1 MATAPTAPTPS
12 NTKLDRL
19 ERVTDLVLVLLET
32 QQPLTLDAIAHQVPG
47 YPAEHAARRQAF
59 ERDKRLLRDE
69 GIPVLTERLPGIE
82 QFGYRID
89 RDQFYLPDLAL
100 EPDEQVALHLAVAGV
115 HLGDPSGRDALL
127 KLGAAGLGDVR
138 PIASIVPTPALIDL
152 FEAVRTKA
160 TAAFSYRTG
169 RDRRVAPLGLW
180 FRFGHW
186 YLVAW
191 DLDSSAV
198 RTFRVDRID
207 GDVTRGEAGSAEGV
221 VPEGEGAVDIEAAL
235 PDEPWDTEA
244 ANPVEMRILV
254 DALEA
259 RRVADQVGEDK
270 IVARHEDGS
279 VELVLGVSSFS
290 SIRSWVLGLADHAT
304 VLEPEA
310 FRDELVAWLTALT
323 ETPAEAETDDEAA
336 TTNSGS
342 GRAEKVE
349 KVEKVEAAA
358 SDAGRTGAAGSPR
371 SAPGAE
377 TSRRLRRLLAV
388 IGWLA
393 QVGEAPIAEVSKRF
407 GMSEQEL
414 VAELELAACC
424 GTPPYTPDTL
434 MEIEV
439 SETSVRAFL
448 PAEFAR
454 PRPLTPA
461 EGFAVAASARLLLAV
476 PGSDDDA
483 LRRALAKLDAALGVR
498 AAVGLDVDAPGLLG
512 AVREATE
519 SGGPVEIE
527 YLSGSRD
534 ELTTRVVDPV
544 QVTTIDGHWYLD
556 GFCHRAG
563 DMRRFRVDRI
573 GAAALVDG
581 RPAAEVAAPS
591 PVADGDGG
599 TGSAGFE
606 PFVPGPD
613 ARKVRLSVDPS
624 TRVSVIELV
633 PVPESVPVRT
643 VTRDADGRI
652 TDVVLDVAGMAWF
665 ERLLLQLGP
674 AARVVRPPELTGL
687 AAEAARRVLA
697 RYQ

>member
-1 MATAPTAPTPS
+1 MATDSPATPAQAPA
-12 NTKLDRL
+12 KLDRL

-47 YPAEHAARRQAF
+47 YPVEHAARRQAF

-69 GIPVLTERLPGIE
+69 GIPVLTERVAGND
-82 QFGYRID
+82 QYGYRID
-89 RDQFYLPDLAL
+89 RDAFYLPDLAL

-127 KLGAAGLGDVR
+127 KLGAAGLADVR
-138 PIASIVPTPALIDL
+138 PIASMVPTPALIEL

-160 TAAFSYRTG
+160 TASFSYRTG

-191 DLDSSAV
+191 DLDSHGV
-198 RTFRVDRID
+198 RTFRVDRVE
-207 GDVTRGEAGSAEGV
+207 GDVTRSEPADGV
-221 VPEGEGAVDIEAAL
+221 PDDIDVEAAL
-235 PDEPWDTEA
+235 PDEPWDA
-244 ANPVEMRILV
+244 DSDDRVEMRIKV

-270 IVARHEDGS
+270 VVRRLDDGS
-279 VELVLGVSSFS
+279 IELVLGVNSFA

-304 VLEPEA
+304 ILEPA
-310 FRDELVAWLTALT
+310 SFRDELVEWLTALT
-323 ETPAEAETDDEAA
+323 ETETGPAAETGGPGKKSPAKKAVAAESDEGG
-336 TTNSGS
+336 TGS
-342 GRAEKVE
+342 A
-349 KVEKVEAAA
+349 
-358 SDAGRTGAAGSPR
+358 GAAR
-371 SAPGAE
+371 TAPGAE

-393 QVGEAPIAEVSKRF
+393 QVGEAPIAEVSQKF

-439 SETSVRAFL
+439 SDSSVRAFL
-448 PAEFAR
+448 PKEFGR

-476 PGSDDDA
+476 PGSENDA
-483 LRRALAKLDAALGVR
+483 LARALAKLDAALGTR
-498 AAVGLDVDAPGLLG
+498 EAVGLDVDAPAFLG
-512 AVREATE
+512 AVQEATE
-519 SGGPVEIE
+519 AGRAIEIE

-544 QVTTIDGHWYLD
+544 QVITIDGHWYLD
-556 GFCHRAG
+556 GFCRRAG

-573 GAAALVDG
+573 SSVKDADADEAGDGAA
-581 RPAAEVAAPS
+581 S
-591 PVADGDGG
+591 SDGDRR
-599 TGSAGFE
+599 SRPLE
-606 PFVPGPD
+606 EMFVPGPG
-613 ARKVRLSVDPS
+613 AVEVHVRLGP
-624 TRVSVIELV
+624 TGQW
-633 PVPESVPVRT
+633 VPESVPVRS
-643 VTRDADGRI
+643 VAYDGDGRI

-674 AARVVRPPELTGL
+674 AAAVVRPPELTGL
-687 AAEAARRVLA
+687 AADAARRVLA
-697 RYQ
+697 RYR

>member
-1 MATAPTAPTPS
+1 MATATPATPAPA
-12 NTKLDRL
+12 KLDRL

-32 QQPLTLDAIAHQVPG
+32 PRPLTLDAIAHQVPG

-69 GIPVLTERLPGIE
+69 GIPVLTERVAGND
-82 QFGYRID
+82 QYGYRID
-89 RDQFYLPDLAL
+89 RDAFYLPDLAL
-100 EPDEQVALHLAVAGV
+100 EPDEQVALSLAVAGV

-138 PIASIVPTPALIDL
+138 PIASIVPTPALIEL

-160 TAAFSYRTG
+160 TAAFAYRTG

-191 DLDSSAV
+191 DLDSHAV
-198 RTFRVDRID
+198 RTFRVDRIE
-207 GDVTRGEAGSAEGV
+207 GDVTRSEPADGV
-221 VPEGEGAVDIEAAL
+221 PDDIDVEAAL
-235 PDEPWDTEA
+235 PDEPWDA
-244 ANPVEMRILV
+244 DSDDRVEMRIKV
-254 DALEA
+254 DAVEA

-270 IVARHEDGS
+270 VVRRLDDGS
-279 VELVLGVSSFS
+279 IELVLGVNSFA
-290 SIRSWVLGLADHAT
+290 SIRSWVLGLADHVT
-304 VLEPEA
+304 VLEPPS
-310 FRDELVAWLTALT
+310 FRDELVEWLTALADG
-323 ETPAEAETDDEAA
+323 EGDGGDGPA
-336 TTNSGS
+336 
-342 GRAEKVE
+342 RQV
-349 KVEKVEAAA
+349 VAAA
-358 SDAGRTGAAGSPR
+358 SDEGGAGAADGPR
-371 SAPGAE
+371 AAPGAE

-393 QVGEAPIAEVSKRF
+393 QVGEAPIAEVSRKF

-439 SETSVRAFL
+439 SDSSVRAFL
-448 PAEFAR
+448 PQEFGR

-476 PGSDDDA
+476 PGSDNDA
-483 LRRALAKLDAALGVR
+483 LARALAKLDAALGTR
-498 AAVGLDVDAPGLLG
+498 AAVGLDVDAPGFLG
-512 AVREATE
+512 VVQEATE
-519 SGGPVEIE
+519 AGRAIEIE

-544 QVTTIDGHWYLD
+544 QVITIDGHWYLD

-573 GAAALVDG
+573 SSVKDAAAGTGAATATAGAAGSDEG
-581 RPAAEVAAPS
+581 RRSRPLE
-591 PVADGDGG
+591 
-599 TGSAGFE
+599 E
-606 PFVPGPD
+606 MFVPGPG
-613 ARKVRLSVDPS
+613 AVEVHVRLGP
-624 TRVSVIELV
+624 TAQW
-633 PVPESVPVRT
+633 VPESVPVRT
-643 VTRDADGRI
+643 VVEDGDGRI

-674 AARVVRPPELTGL
+674 AAAVVRPPELTGL
-687 AAEAARRVLA
+687 AADAARRVLA
-697 RYQ
+697 RYR

>member
-1 MATAPTAPTPS
+1 MATATPAPT

-69 GIPVLTERLPGIE
+69 GIPVLTERLPGNE
-82 QFGYRID
+82 QYGYRID

-127 KLGAAGLGDVR
+127 KLGASGLGDVR
-138 PIASIVPTPALIDL
+138 PIASLVPTPALIDL

-160 TAAFSYRTG
+160 SAAFAYRTG

-198 RTFRVDRID
+198 RTFRVDRVE
-207 GDVTRGEAGSAEGV
+207 GEVTRGQAGSAEGV
-221 VPEGEGAVDIEAAL
+221 VPEGEGAVDVEAAL

-244 ANPVEMRILV
+244 ADPVEMRILV

-259 RRVADQVGEDK
+259 RRVADQVGVDK
-270 IVARHEDGS
+270 VVARHDDGS
-279 VELVLGVSSFS
+279 IELVLEVSSFA

-304 VLEPEA
+304 LLEPPA

-323 ETPAEAETDDEAA
+323 ETETAAAETDGG
-336 TTNSGS
+336 TGP
-342 GRAEKVE
+342 AEKAV
-349 KVEKVEAAA
+349 AAA
-358 SDAGRTGAAGSPR
+358 SDEGRTGAAGTPR
-371 SAPGAE
+371 AAPGAE

-393 QVGEAPIAEVSKRF
+393 QVGQAPIAEVSKRF
-407 GMSEQEL
+407 GISEQEL
-414 VAELELAACC
+414 VTELELAACC
-424 GTPPYTPDTL
+424 GTPPYTPDML

-448 PAEFAR
+448 PKEYGR

-483 LRRALAKLDAALGVR
+483 LARALAKLDAALGVR
-498 AAVGLDVDAPGLLG
+498 AAVGLDVDAPGFLG
-512 AVREATE
+512 EVRAATE
-519 SGGPVEIE
+519 AGRSLEIE

-544 QVTTIDGHWYLD
+544 QVITIDGHWYLD

-563 DMRRFRVDRI
+563 DTRRFRVDRI
-573 GAAALVDG
+573 IAVGDAPDG
-581 RPAAEVAAPS
+581 GG
-591 PVADGDGG
+591 DGDGDD
-599 TGSAGFE
+599 GSVGGGSVGDGSVGGGSVGGGAQQPRPLE
-606 PFVPGPD
+606 EMFVPGPG
-613 ARKVRLSVDPS
+613 AVEVHVRLGASAQW
-624 TRVSVIELV
+624 
-633 PVPESVPVRT
+633 VPESVPVRT
-643 VTRDADGRI
+643 VTRDGEGRM

-665 ERLLLQLGP
+665 ERLLLQLGA
-674 AARVVRPPELTGL
+674 AARVVRPAELTGL
-687 AAEAARRVLA
+687 AADAARRVLA

>member
-1 MATAPTAPTPS
+1 MATAPPVPTPS

-32 QQPLTLDAIAHQVPG
+32 QQPLTLDAIAHHVPG

-69 GIPVLTERLPGIE
+69 GIPVLTERLPGNE
-82 QFGYRID
+82 QYGYRID

-127 KLGAAGLGDVR
+127 KLGATGLGDVR
-138 PIASIVPTPALIDL
+138 PIASMVPTPALIDL

-169 RDRRVAPLGLW
+169 RDRRVAPVGLW

-198 RTFRVDRID
+198 RTFRVDRIE

-221 VPEGEGAVDIEAAL
+221 VPEGEGAVDVEAAL

-254 DALEA
+254 DSLEA

-270 IVARHEDGS
+270 IVARHDDGS
-279 VELVLGVSSFS
+279 IELVLGVSSFP

-304 VLEPEA
+304 VLEPAA

-323 ETPAEAETDDEAA
+323 ETGTETETETASEGVA
-336 TTNSGS
+336 G
-342 GRAEKVE
+342 
-349 KVEKVEAAA
+349 EKVEAAA
-358 SDAGRTGAAGSPR
+358 SDEGRTGAAAPPR

-448 PAEFAR
+448 PEEFGR

-498 AAVGLDVDAPGLLG
+498 AAVGLDVDMPGFLG
-512 AVREATE
+512 EVRSATE
-519 SGGPVEIE
+519 AGRSVEID

-544 QVTTIDGHWYLD
+544 QVITIDGHWYLD
-556 GFCHRAG
+556 GWCHRAG

-573 GAAALVDG
+573 IAVRDAPDGGDPVGGDGARGAAAG
-581 RPAAEVAAPS
+581 QRARPLE
-591 PVADGDGG
+591 
-599 TGSAGFE
+599 E
-606 PFVPGPD
+606 MFVPGPG
-613 ARKVRLSVDPS
+613 AVEVHVRLGPS
-624 TRVSVIELV
+624 AQW
-633 PVPESVPVRT
+633 VPESVPVRS
-643 VTRDADGRI
+643 VTRDGDGRI

-687 AAEAARRVLA
+687 AAESARRVLA